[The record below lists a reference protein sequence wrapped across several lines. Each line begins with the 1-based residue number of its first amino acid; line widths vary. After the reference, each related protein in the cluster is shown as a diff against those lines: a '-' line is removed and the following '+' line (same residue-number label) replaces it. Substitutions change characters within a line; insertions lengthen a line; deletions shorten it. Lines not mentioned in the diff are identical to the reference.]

1 MPTYENLPA
10 TLSALFSTR
19 NDPQGTEPISVL
31 DDALRQTR
39 NWMYDFLTLSFDDN
53 GKIKPSAFSSTGPV
67 PTGSIRGAS
76 ALNGTPQEIAAGSIR
91 NADIADGTISG
102 AKLAPLAITGA
113 SIKDIS
119 ISGDK
124 LIDGSVSAAKLA
136 GNAVSGSLL
145 ADGTVAGAKLVPGSV
160 NGDRIVSN
168 SITSLQLGAKS
179 VTGAHLPIG
188 LAGQILVGGNGEGE
202 KQFVARTLSGAIYI
216 NELGVT
222 QIQSG
227 IAGASV
233 SYALVVEKGSSGVA
247 TQVKPLGWSY
257 RGGDTAP
264 PWGVV
269 QPTRTFI
276 EAGLTKVHF
285 LEGGVYQI
293 RCSVPFSG
301 TGTHQAKLVL
311 TQSNVNTS
319 YIGTSVDASTDA
331 TTVSIIEAVVT
342 ISAAAAEEPLTRP
355 YLSVRH
361 YSTIAG
367 RYGRP
372 AGSLTDA
379 LIDGA
384 SGVVPGEVYAIMS
397 ILRIQETV

>member
-188 LAGQILVGGNGEGE
+188 LAGQILVGGNGEG
-202 KQFVARTLSGAIYI
+202 
-216 NELGVT
+216 
-222 QIQSG
+222 
-227 IAGASV
+227 
-233 SYALVVEKGSSGVA
+233 
-247 TQVKPLGWSY
+247 
-257 RGGDTAP
+257 
-264 PWGVV
+264 
-269 QPTRTFI
+269 
-276 EAGLTKVHF
+276 
-285 LEGGVYQI
+285 
-293 RCSVPFSG
+293 
-301 TGTHQAKLVL
+301 
-311 TQSNVNTS
+311 
-319 YIGTSVDASTDA
+319 
-331 TTVSIIEAVVT
+331 
-342 ISAAAAEEPLTRP
+342 
-355 YLSVRH
+355 
-361 YSTIAG
+361 
-367 RYGRP
+367 
-372 AGSLTDA
+372 
-379 LIDGA
+379 
-384 SGVVPGEVYAIMS
+384 
-397 ILRIQETV
+397 